1 MPHNVP
7 VPAPRSRRATSYA
20 ALALTALLSPLAT
33 GCGVLSDDSEA
44 AAPPPEKTLSFAYQ
58 ALGGDDRL
66 DQTLTITNQGAD
78 PVTFEADLTAL
89 DEAGEPLDGVTVS
102 TVYGSDRGRLVVVP
116 GRDLDIV
123 RFEGRGV
130 ADVADVQVEVREAT
144 AVPFPAVTAPVDAAP
159 VDRRGRE
166 VDVTSDLTAVELR
179 NPNDAAVEV
188 RTVYLVFDE
197 PVAGRPQ
204 QVVAVAEIAPRT
216 PVPPGGEATVRPT
229 GRALAVLRAYAGVNP
244 SSVQAHFVPVQ
255 GAGDSATGQTS

>member
-1 MPHNVP
+1 M
-7 VPAPRSRRATSYA
+7 PAPHTRRLTHRA
-20 ALALTALLSPLAT
+20 ALLPVALLAPLVA

-44 AAPPPEKTLSFAYQ
+44 ATPPPEEGLSFAYQ
-58 ALGGDDRL
+58 ALGGDDFL
-66 DQTLTITNQGAD
+66 DQTLTITNDGAE

-89 DEAGEPLDGVTVS
+89 DDAGQPLDGVTVR
-102 TVYGSDRGRLVVVP
+102 TVYGSERGRLVVVP

-130 ADVADVQVEVREAT
+130 AEVADVAVEVREA
-144 AVPFPAVTAPVDAAP
+144 AVVPFPAVTAPVDAVP

-166 VDVTSDLTAVELR
+166 VDVTSALTAVELR

-188 RTVYLVFDE
+188 RTVYLVFDVPE
-197 PVAGRPQ
+197 EGRSQ

-229 GRALAVLRAYAGVNP
+229 GRALAVLRAYARVNP
-244 SSVQAHFVPVQ
+244 SSVQAHFVPVR
-255 GAGDSATGQTS
+255 GAGGQAS